1 VEGENMSERKKYE
14 FTGKV
19 RKFTNGVSVRRI
31 RALIDIP
38 RFDIKAGDI
47 GGVLESESNL
57 SHDGEAWV
65 GWDAIVCGDANVS
78 GNAWVGDNARVWG
91 NAEISDGA
99 YIFGDVRLGFNTRI
113 SGNTSVGC

>member
-1 VEGENMSERKKYE
+1 MNEQKKYE

-38 RFDIKAGDI
+38 HFGVKTGDI
-47 GGVLESESNL
+47 GGFLESDSNL
-57 SHDGEAWV
+57 SHSGEAWV
-65 GWDAIVCGDANVS
+65 GWDAIVCGDAKVS
-78 GNAWVGDNARVWG
+78 DNAWVGDNARVWG
-91 NAEISDGA
+91 NAEISGGA

-113 SGNTSVGC
+113 SGDTAVGC